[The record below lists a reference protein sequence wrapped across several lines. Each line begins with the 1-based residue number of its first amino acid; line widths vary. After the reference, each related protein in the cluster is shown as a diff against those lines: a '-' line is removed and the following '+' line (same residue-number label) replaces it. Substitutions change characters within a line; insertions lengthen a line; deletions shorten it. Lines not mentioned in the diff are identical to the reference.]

1 MGLSGRTGDLG
12 TVRLARG
19 PRHPLARIAARTAGL
34 CASTA
39 RTRLGPPFEGDTTLF
54 ELLLEAR
61 VLRLAKVRE
70 GEF

>member
-1 MGLSGRTGDLG
+1 M
-12 TVRLARG
+12 
-19 PRHPLARIAARTAGL
+19 AARNAGV
-34 CASTA
+34 CASTP

-70 GEF
+70 AEF